1 MSEEQFDHAFV
12 RGFQKRAEELGLDKT
27 AFMPLLLGSI
37 GPMVSGGVL
46 DYYLKRGI
54 AGHAAK
60 GATALKAGKKLPFG
74 AKAAKK
80 VHDTLEGKD
89 LKATLGNIGTF
100 MGSSMAVEP
109 VFQKLQEKHMQAHPE
124 QYQ

>member
-1 MSEEQFDHAFV
+1 MNEEEFDHAFI
-12 RGFQKRAEELGLDKT
+12 RGFQKRAEELGLEKT

-46 DYYLKRGI
+46 DYYVKRGI
-54 AGHAAK
+54 GGLAAK
-60 GATALKAGKKLPFG
+60 GVAARKAGKKLPFG
-74 AKAAKK
+74 ARTAKK

-109 VFQKLQEKHMQAHPE
+109 VFQKLQEKHMQSHPE